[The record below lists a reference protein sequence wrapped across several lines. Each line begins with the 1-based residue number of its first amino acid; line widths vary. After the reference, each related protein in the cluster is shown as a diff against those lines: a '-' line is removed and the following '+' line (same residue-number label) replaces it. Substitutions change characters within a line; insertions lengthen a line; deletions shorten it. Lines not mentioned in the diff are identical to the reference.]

1 MSSSGYLVS
10 PKEDPSK
17 KELWVETWKRID
29 RFIPD
34 LRTDLAL
41 EPEGP
46 EEPEEAEVQTEKPK
60 AEVKVESKSLDEQ
73 EDDDAER
80 AAEGS
85 AEGGKAE
92 EVKADA

>member
-1 MSSSGYLVS
+1 M
-10 PKEDPSK
+10 
-17 KELWVETWKRID
+17 ETWKRID

-60 AEVKVESKSLDEQ
+60 TDVKVESKPLDEQ

-85 AEGGKAE
+85 TEGGKAE